1 MKLYVSDGRRFGNGS
16 GPSGGANS
24 PKKTGDWGGVP
35 RSWTVCDDN
44 DDDDD
49 GGGGGGDDDA
59 ILTSSRNLAV
69 KSA

>member
-1 MKLYVSDGRRFGNGS
+1 MDGVSATAVHLAEGQS
-16 GPSGGANS
+16 HIQ
-24 PKKTGDWGGVP
+24 KTGDWGGVP

-44 DDDDD
+44 DD
-49 GGGGGGDDDA
+49 GGGGGGGDDDDA